1 MSLTLCFER
10 LRLQFTYIENIAS
23 DQTCLN
29 IKRVLAFPGWIFLGN
44 FFYRFLQF
52 SFLFL
57 KIFDFSLQAILWRP
71 SKIAY

>member
-29 IKRVLAFPGWIFLGN
+29 IKRVLGWIFLGN
-44 FFYRFLQF
+44 FFYRFAQF

-71 SKIAY
+71 PKIAY